1 MSSKKS
7 KPKQDS
13 FGTIHGKLSRYTAA
27 HNMVP
32 LLTFGDGEVPTEL
45 KNRIFQFMSSAGNKP
60 DGTPMIA
67 IMIAEQILGTNT
79 PFATVCK
86 AKKDKTNQ
94 IITLFAGESKLTDPL
109 MDALLRSLAHMLDND
124 KEFPVPTTN

>member
-1 MSSKKS
+1 MSAKKN
-7 KPKQDS
+7 KPQKDT
-13 FGTIHGKLSRYTAA
+13 FAAIHGKLSRYTAA

-32 LLTFGDGEVPTEL
+32 LLTFGDGEVPAEL

-67 IMIAEQILGTNT
+67 IMVAEQILGVNT
-79 PFATVCK
+79 PFATVCA

-94 IITLFAGESKLTDPL
+94 IITLFAGEAKLTDAL
-109 MDALLRSLAHMLDND
+109 MDCVLRSLSHMLDND
-124 KEFPVPTTN
+124 KEYPVPTTN